1 MDTPQQIPPPV
12 PAPRRKQAFLAPGLY
27 ALATVLMAG
36 GLVLPLFRAV
46 HTLSQMQAGALAV
59 ITTSAWS
66 TRFQVTTDE
75 SLDRPGAPFGVPI
88 IVTVV
93 LLAAAAALLIA
104 RRRLGVWL
112 GQVGVVFAAGVVLT
126 IEMVGLGQGQSE
138 QFDSVDLT
146 AELGMWLLI
155 GGTLVAAAAAV
166 VAHRSGV
173 NRTADWADPA
183 VAYADTDTPPSGF
196 AMPEAQAPGGVAIT
210 VLPPEEPSEPPAQP
224 WEQPGR

>member
-1 MDTPQQIPPPV
+1 
-12 PAPRRKQAFLAPGLY
+12 
-27 ALATVLMAG
+27 MAG

-46 HTLSQMQAGALAV
+46 HTLSQMRAGALAV
-59 ITTSAWS
+59 VTTSAWS

-88 IVTVV
+88 TVTVV
-93 LLAAAAALLIA
+93 LLAAAVGLLLA
-104 RRRLGVWL
+104 RQRLGAWL

-138 QFDSVDLT
+138 QFDSVELT
-146 AELGMWLLI
+146 TGLGMWLLVT
-155 GGTLVAAAAAV
+155 GTLVAAAAAV
-166 VAHRSGV
+166 VTHRTGA
-173 NRTADWADPA
+173 NRAADWADPA

-196 AMPEAQAPGGVAIT
+196 AMPEVQSPGGVAIT
-210 VLPPEEPSEPPAQP
+210 VLPPEAPPEPPDRP

>member
-1 MDTPQQIPPPV
+1 VPVPSGPPPRR
-12 PAPRRKQAFLAPGLY
+12 RRKRALLAPGLY
-27 ALATVLMAG
+27 ALATALVAG

-93 LLAAAAALLIA
+93 LLAAAAGLLIA

-126 IEMVGLGQGQSE
+126 IEMAGLGQGASE
-138 QFDSVDLT
+138 QFDRVDLT
-146 AELGMWLLI
+146 TELGMWLLI

-166 VAHRSGV
+166 VAHRANGH
-173 NRTADWADPA
+173 RGADWADPA
-183 VAYADTDTPPSGF
+183 VAYADTETPPSGF
-196 AMPEAQAPGGVAIT
+196 ALPEAQAPGGVSIS
-210 VLPPEEPSEPPAQP
+210 VLPPEAPPEPPSRP
-224 WEQPGR
+224 WEQPGH